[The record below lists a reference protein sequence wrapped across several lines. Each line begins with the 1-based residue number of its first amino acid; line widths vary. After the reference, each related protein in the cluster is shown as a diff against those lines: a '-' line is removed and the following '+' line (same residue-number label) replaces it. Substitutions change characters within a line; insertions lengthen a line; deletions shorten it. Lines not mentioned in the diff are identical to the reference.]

1 MKKSKFVF
9 IIMAVIYFAAAVLD
23 GIGLLTV
30 TDSILLGLSLSALLS
45 AISDI
50 LYNIG
55 WLKTVTNEFNYLIR
69 VAVEFLSEKQLHNIS
84 VANSNVNIK
93 GVRQY
98 IQGMSKNYKNAIR
111 PVEYDKKK
119 LITVLKIGSQVAFIL
134 SIAVF
139 VIFPLL
145 SASFQGSVSTFLTLG
160 AFSAMCLNLY
170 ISEAITDVLSK
181 RNDDFMNKE
190 QLIIQTA
197 YPDFVSFLSNQLWID
212 EEQTPIEEKQ
222 EESTHAD
229 A

>member
-1 MKKSKFVF
+1 MRKSKFVF

-23 GIGLLTV
+23 GIGLLTI

-55 WLKTVTNEFNYLIR
+55 WLKSAINEFDFIIR
-69 VAVEFLSEKQLHNIS
+69 VAVEFLSEKQARNIFS
-84 VANSNVNIK
+84 ANPNVNIK
-93 GVRQY
+93 LYRQY
-98 IQGMSKNYKNAIR
+98 IQGMSKNYKDAVR
-111 PVEYDKKK
+111 PAEYDKKK
-119 LITVLKIGSQVAFIL
+119 FITALKISSQIAFVL

-145 SASFQGSVSTFLTLG
+145 SASFQVSISTFLTLG
-160 AFSAMCLNLY
+160 AFSAMCLNWY
-170 ISEAITDVLSK
+170 ITEAIADVLSK
-181 RNDDFMNKE
+181 RNDFMNKE
-190 QLIIQTA
+190 HLIIQTA
-197 YPDFVSFLSNQLWID
+197 YSDFVSFFNDRLWID
-212 EEQTPIEEKQ
+212 EKQASTKEKQ